1 MQSAISIT
9 FFKVSETFFLKS
21 ALFFQIDIAETIPE
35 YDYFKVMTRVIKSIS
50 DSSFDGHQ
58 RFLF

>member
-9 FFKVSETFFLKS
+9 FFKVS

-35 YDYFKVMTRVIKSIS
+35 YDYFEVMTRIIKSIS
-50 DSSFDGHQ
+50 DSSFDCHQ

>member
-9 FFKVSETFFLKS
+9 FFKVS

-50 DSSFDGHQ
+50 DSSFDCHE

>member
-50 DSSFDGHQ
+50 DSSFDCHQ